1 MNIIHSWAVGMCS
14 AAVIGAVVTALIP
27 SGSLEKSVKTVVSV
41 FLLCCMILP
50 FFKENLASQR
60 YLSTNFDE
68 AIETETALSSEISKE
83 TEKYLKLSIK
93 EILQKNGISCDD
105 VIIEMEVKD
114 ESVKVSSVVIKTT
127 ADSEKVKSII
137 KQELGVEAT
146 VES

>member
-1 MNIIHSWAVGMCS
+1 MCS

>member
-1 MNIIHSWAVGMCS
+1 MCS

-93 EILQKNGISCDD
+93 EILQKKGISCDD

-127 ADSEKVKSII
+127 ANSEKVKSII

>member
-1 MNIIHSWAVGMCS
+1 MCS
-14 AAVIGAVVTALIP
+14 AAVIGAIVTALIP

-68 AIETETALSSEISKE
+68 AIETEMALSSEISKE

-114 ESVKVSSVVIKTT
+114 ESVEVSSVVIKTT

-137 KQELGVEAT
+137 KHELGVEAT

>member
-1 MNIIHSWAVGMCS
+1 MSIIHSWAVGMCS